1 MQPEVVMTATT
12 DSPVKINVWLHSF
25 CQDILST
32 EGLCTYLQGTS
43 IRIYPY
49 RPENGNGPG
58 IIAALEASPEV
69 CDFIRNVS
77 NVNFDRILVLI
88 TGGTS
93 PRNTNPWKIL
103 QAGASDVVVWDHL
116 SDLRSYI
123 TEKFQRW
130 QEIDDL
136 MDSPLVQNSL
146 VGHSRAWRSV
156 LCQLIE
162 IARFTNDPVVLIG
175 ETGTGKELAARLIH
189 TLDLKRNQ
197 HDLIILDCT
206 TIVPDLSGSELF
218 GHEKGSF
225 TGAVSSR
232 DGAFALADGG
242 TLFLDEV
249 GELPNS
255 LQIQLLRVLQE
266 HTYKRVG
273 SHVWH
278 KVDFRLICATNRELR
293 NNIEEGQFRKDLYY
307 RIAHWVIRM
316 PPLRER
322 VEDIIPLVE
331 YFMKQACPDQE
342 PSGLDDKVQEYFL
355 RREYPGN
362 VRDLKSL
369 VFRVMARHIGS
380 GPITIGDI
388 PSDERPATVLNEL
401 DHFDPSIEQSI
412 RRALASGLGL
422 RDIKKLVEDTTI
434 RVVLDDQE
442 GNIQRAARVL
452 DVTDR
457 TLQKHR
463 ADQLR
468 DLQVIDIK

>member
-1 MQPEVVMTATT
+1 MSTT
-12 DSPVKINVWLHSF
+12 TEPPKKMNIWLHSF
-25 CQDILST
+25 CANSLSL
-32 EGLCTYLQGTS
+32 EDLRFHLQNTS
-43 IRIYPY
+43 IQLVPY
-49 RPENGNGPG
+49 HPGNGKGPG
-58 IIAALEASPEV
+58 IIATSEITSQV
-69 CDFIRNVS
+69 CDFIRAVS
-77 NVNFDRILVLI
+77 KQNYDRILVLL
-88 TGGTS
+88 TEGD
-93 PRNTNPWKIL
+93 PLVQKNPWQIL
-103 QAGASDVVVWDHL
+103 RAGASDVLIWDHK
-116 SDLRSYI
+116 SDLTSYI
-123 TEKFQRW
+123 TAKFQRW
-130 QEIDDL
+130 KEIDDL
-136 MDSPLVQNSL
+136 LSSALIQNNM

-162 IARFTNDPVVLIG
+162 TAIFTTDPVVLIG

-189 TLDLKRNQ
+189 TLDQRRN
-197 HDLIILDCT
+197 HRDLVILDCT

-225 TGAVSSR
+225 TGAISAR

-249 GELPNS
+249 GELPLG

-273 SHVWH
+273 SHAWQ
-278 KVDFRLICATNRELR
+278 KADFRLICATNRELR
-293 NNIEEGQFRKDLYY
+293 SDVELGQFRKDLYY

-316 PPLRER
+316 PPLQER

-331 YFMKQACPDQE
+331 HFMKQARPDQE
-342 PSGLDDKVQEYFL
+342 PPGLDDKVREYFL
-355 RREYPGN
+355 TREYPGN

-388 PSDERPATVLNEL
+388 PSDERPVDTL
-401 DHFDPSIEQSI
+401 DGPDQLDPSIEQSI

-422 RDIKKLVEDTTI
+422 RDIKKLVEETTI
-434 RVVLDDQE
+434 RVVLEDQE
-442 GNIQRAARVL
+442 GNLQRAARVL

-468 DLQVIDIK
+468 DLQEMVNK